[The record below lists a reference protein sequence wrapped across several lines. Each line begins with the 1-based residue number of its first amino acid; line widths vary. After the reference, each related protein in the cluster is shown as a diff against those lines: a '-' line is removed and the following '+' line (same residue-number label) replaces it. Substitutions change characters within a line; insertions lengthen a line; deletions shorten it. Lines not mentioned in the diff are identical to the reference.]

1 MLEFQVY
8 LRNKESLITRY
19 FRAVSNP
26 RCKLYGAHKEIE
38 VIDPHIVSKAKEYF
52 SHWENAQMRST
63 IFPDVFIVH
72 TTSKEL
78 SQRKLPKFIKAIDDD
93 PNFKESVEIFKKEK
107 HKKSVQILPKLP
119 PIRKD
124 LKHRLNL
131 ECMIEGIKGRSVIAS
146 NDSIWAEMPAVT
158 IVAESPKTVFSST
171 FSRKLQAP
179 YQNYF
184 VNVYLWD
191 PSIRTPLKQREFSR
205 FGRASPD
212 ITIKR
217 IEDFAKLISEIN
229 KSRSLAGKKPLGF
242 LNYFLY
248 QNPQAF
254 RRKKIKEADYPNSPT
269 FWSANIGLGRLDF
282 DHLEKCANRL
292 LEPPLPL
299 WRWAL
304 VNLFRLF
311 GYKPQEKES

>member
-8 LRNKESLITRY
+8 LKNQESLITKY
-19 FRAVSNP
+19 FHSVSNP
-26 RCKLYGAHKEIE
+26 RIKHYGAHKNVE
-38 VIDPHIVSKAKEYF
+38 VIRKEIVTKAKEHF
-52 SHWENAQMRST
+52 SRWENAVIRPT
-63 IFPDVFIVH
+63 IFPDVLIVQ

-78 SQRKLPKFIKAIDDD
+78 SQRKLPKFVKAIDDD
-93 PNFKESVEIFKKEK
+93 PCFKEAVELYKQAL
-107 HKKSVQILPKLP
+107 HNKSVQILPKLP

-124 LKHRLNL
+124 LKQRLNL
-131 ECMIEGIKGRSVIAS
+131 DCMIEGIKGRSMIAS

-158 IVAESPKTVFSST
+158 VVAESPKTIFSPT
-171 FSRKLQAP
+171 FSRKEHAP

-191 PSIRTPLKQREFSR
+191 PSIRTPLKQRKFSR

-212 ITIKR
+212 ITINR
-217 IEDFAKLISEIN
+217 VEDFAKLINQLN
-229 KSRSLAGKKPLGF
+229 KLRVQHGKKPLGF

-282 DHLEKCANRL
+282 EHLEKCANRL

-299 WRWAL
+299 WKWAF
-304 VNLFRLF
+304 VNFVRLF
-311 GYKPQEKES
+311 GYNLKEKEN